1 MLAAQLVQ
9 LGDAERELVAGEG
22 GARRGAVEE
31 GELEVLEAGG
41 GVVEL
46 GVEEAEAQ
54 VDLVHAL
61 EVGVLVQG
69 AQEGADGT

>member
-1 MLAAQLVQ
+1 VQ
-9 LGDAERELVAGEG
+9 LGDAERELVLGEG
-22 GARRGAVEE
+22 AARRGGVEE